1 MGNPLFVF
9 VALFIVELLRRG
21 GDDSHGPA
29 GRQSTVA
36 TIRCV

>member
-9 VALFIVELLRRG
+9 VALFIVNFNVVG

-36 TIRCV
+36 TICCV